1 VDYHTRF
8 SQDNYSCR
16 ISWYHAW
23 YLLTYIFSHSKRYI
37 SIHVHDLTYCNT
49 TALHNHSEIH
59 SMNLLFRRIL
69 DISRMHIPMYI
80 DLFNYTSSLRNS
92 IATRSSENIFYCE
105 NLVLLSSFPR
115 HISRP
120 NMLRVECQYDRV
132 RSPLFFWIPYYSS
145 ICKDSSRIRY
155 LRAFCISLSSVSA
168 KSWRLSES

>member
-16 ISWYHAW
+16 ISWYHTW

-80 DLFNYTSSLRNS
+80 GLFNYTSSLRNS
-92 IATRSSENIFYCE
+92 IATRSSENM
-105 NLVLLSSFPR
+105 LLLWKFGFA
-115 HISRP
+115 I
-120 NMLRVECQYDRV
+120 
-132 RSPLFFWIPYYSS
+132 I
-145 ICKDSSRIRY
+145 
-155 LRAFCISLSSVSA
+155 VSA
-168 KSWRLSES
+168 PYLPSQHVTSRMSIWSRTFSIVFLNTVLFINL